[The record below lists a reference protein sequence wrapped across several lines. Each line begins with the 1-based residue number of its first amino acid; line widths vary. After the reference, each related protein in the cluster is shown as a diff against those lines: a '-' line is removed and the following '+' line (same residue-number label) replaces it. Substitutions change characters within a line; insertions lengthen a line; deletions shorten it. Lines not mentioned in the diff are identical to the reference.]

1 MKKLK
6 DLLYGVAIERI
17 IGSTYTAVKA
27 IEFDSRKINPG
38 GLFVAQSGLSTNGHH
53 FIAKAIQQG
62 AVTVVCE
69 VLPTEIKEAV
79 VYVQVQD
86 TAKALGQ
93 LSSNFYDHPSKK
105 LKLVGIT
112 GTNGKTTIASL
123 LYGLFE
129 SLGHSSGLISTV
141 KMAYLKEERVATH
154 TTPDVLEINKFL
166 SEIVKKGVTH
176 CFMEVSS
183 HGIAQGRIEGLTF
196 AGGIFT
202 NLTHEHLDYHGDF
215 KTYRDTKKQ
224 FFDQLAPTAFALTN
238 LDDKNGVYM
247 LQNTKAKTATY
258 ALKCHADYKA
268 QLLECEFSGMLL
280 KIQGQEVWTNLV
292 GDFNAQNLLA
302 VYAAA
307 ELLEASPL
315 AILKQISLLKPTRGR
330 FEILR
335 TKENITV
342 VIDYAH
348 SPDALENVLQTLNK
362 IRTRNESLITIVG
375 CGGNRDR
382 EKRPMM
388 GKKAAALSDQ
398 VIFTSDNPR
407 DEEPQIIID
416 EIMGGVA
423 AEDFKKVLKI
433 TLREEA
439 IAVAGNLAQEGDI
452 VLIAGKGHE
461 TYQEIKG
468 KKYPFDDLEIAQKI
482 FNKTKR

>member
-17 IGSTYTAVKA
+17 IGSTSTAVKA

-53 FIAKAIQQG
+53 FITKAVEQG
-62 AVTVVCE
+62 AVAVVCE

-123 LYGLFE
+123 LYGLFGA
-129 SLGHSSGLISTV
+129 LGHSSGLISTV

-154 TTPDVLEINKFL
+154 TTPDVLEVNKFL

-215 KTYRDTKKQ
+215 
-224 FFDQLAPTAFALTN
+224 
-238 LDDKNGVYM
+238 
-247 LQNTKAKTATY
+247 
-258 ALKCHADYKA
+258 
-268 QLLECEFSGMLL
+268 
-280 KIQGQEVWTNLV
+280 
-292 GDFNAQNLLA
+292 
-302 VYAAA
+302 
-307 ELLEASPL
+307 
-315 AILKQISLLKPTRGR
+315 
-330 FEILR
+330 
-335 TKENITV
+335 
-342 VIDYAH
+342 
-348 SPDALENVLQTLNK
+348 
-362 IRTRNESLITIVG
+362 
-375 CGGNRDR
+375 
-382 EKRPMM
+382 
-388 GKKAAALSDQ
+388 
-398 VIFTSDNPR
+398 
-407 DEEPQIIID
+407 
-416 EIMGGVA
+416 
-423 AEDFKKVLKI
+423 
-433 TLREEA
+433 
-439 IAVAGNLAQEGDI
+439 
-452 VLIAGKGHE
+452 
-461 TYQEIKG
+461 
-468 KKYPFDDLEIAQKI
+468 
-482 FNKTKR
+482 

>member
-17 IGSTYTAVKA
+17 VGATSISIKA
-27 IEFDSRKINPG
+27 IELDSRKINPG
-38 GLFVAQSGLSTNGHH
+38 GLFVAQNGLSTDGHN
-53 FIAKAIQQG
+53 FIESAEQQG
-62 AVTVVCE
+62 AVAIICE
-69 VLPTEIKEAV
+69 QFPSHFKAEV
-79 VYVQVQD
+79 VYVQVKD
-86 TAKALGQ
+86 TSKALGQ
-93 LSSNFYDHPSKK
+93 LASNFYERPSKK

-123 LYGLFE
+123 LYDLFE
-129 SLGHSSGLISTV
+129 ALGHACGLISTV
-141 KMAYLKEERVATH
+141 KMAYLNKERVATH
-154 TTPDVLEINKFL
+154 TTPNVLEINKFL

-196 AGGIFT
+196 VGGIFT

-215 KTYRDTKKQ
+215 KTYRDTKKY
-224 FFDQLAPTAFALTN
+224 FFDQLTPKAFALTN
-238 LDDKNGVYM
+238 LDDKNGAYM
-247 LQNTKAKTATY
+247 LQNTNAKTVTY
-258 ALKCHADYKA
+258 ALKRHADYKVN
-268 QLLECEFSGMLL
+268 LLECELSGMLL

-292 GDFNAQNLLA
+292 GDFNAQNIVA

-307 ELLEASPL
+307 ELLDASPL
-315 AILKQISLLKPTRGR
+315 NILKQISLLKPTRGR
-330 FEILR
+330 FEIFR
-335 TKENITV
+335 TQENITI

-348 SPDALENVLQTLNK
+348 SPDALENVLQTINK
-362 IRTRNESLITIVG
+362 IRTRNENLITIVG
-375 CGGNRDR
+375 CGGNRDK

-407 DEEPQIIID
+407 DEDPQVIIE
-416 EIMGGVA
+416 EIIGGVA
-423 AEDFKKVLKI
+423 AEDYKKVLKI

-439 IAVAGNLAQEGDI
+439 IAVAGNMAREGDI

-468 KKYPFDDLEIAQKI
+468 KKYPFNDLEIAQKI
-482 FNKTKR
+482 FKKTKL